1 MEDEPVYIYITSILI
16 LYPLKKSNKTLINGG
31 FNMKR
36 FYILLFLLVGLC
48 YYFLWRNNQV
58 FAYRNQ
64 LFVQRLWMGYDIH
77 QEYIDS
83 IEHRYTYME
92 MMFSFKPLKSRYWY
106 TEEEIKKYQLNL
118 VDEAM

>member
-1 MEDEPVYIYITSILI
+1 
-16 LYPLKKSNKTLINGG
+16 
-31 FNMKR
+31 MKR

-64 LFVQRLWMGYDIH
+64 LFVQRLWMDYDIH

-92 MMFSFKPLKSRYWY
+92 MVLLVHRRGNP
-106 TEEEIKKYQLNL
+106 EISVKLSG
-118 VDEAM
+118 

>member
-1 MEDEPVYIYITSILI
+1 
-16 LYPLKKSNKTLINGG
+16 
-31 FNMKR
+31 MKR
-36 FYILLFLLVGLC
+36 FYILLVLLVGLC

-64 LFVQRLWMGYDIH
+64 LHVQRLWMDYDIH

-92 MMFSFKPLKSRYWY
+92 MVFSFKPIKSRYWY
-106 TEEEIKKYQLNL
+106 TEEEIQKYQLNL
-118 VDEAM
+118 VDEASKINL